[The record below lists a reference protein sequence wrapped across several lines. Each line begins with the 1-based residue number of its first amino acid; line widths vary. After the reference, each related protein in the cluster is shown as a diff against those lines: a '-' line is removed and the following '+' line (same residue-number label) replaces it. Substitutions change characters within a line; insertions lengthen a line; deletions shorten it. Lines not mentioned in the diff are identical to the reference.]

1 MIKLFVTGDIHFG
14 KKFDRYPEVRDRLI
28 QSRFDCLK
36 RSVEQAENEGC
47 DFFVI
52 AGDLFDN
59 VNKIGVKEINR
70 VVDILSAFNGRVVV
84 LPGNHDYYTGEEKV
98 WKDFKNA
105 LDSAS
110 HGIILAAEF
119 KELRFDV
126 GEESVTFYPA
136 FCQSKHAK
144 ENNLG
149 WIRAAEPDDSTYHVG
164 LAHGALAG
172 LSPDMKNEYFLM
184 TEKEL
189 NEIPMDAWI
198 IGHTHIPYPPEIT
211 AGEVSGYRIYNA
223 GTPEQ
228 TDLSNKTPGLCFVV
242 TLDREDGDTKISA
255 HAYQSGAIWYYDLAL
270 QIDGDELK
278 PAILSAIRDLP
289 DAAVIRLT
297 LKGTVSGDE
306 YEERQKTYKETLG
319 RFLTYE
325 VADEAL
331 CEQISREKIRS
342 EFAEIGFAAK
352 LLEALTDPKEVQM
365 VYELVRKYR
374 A

>member
-14 KKFDRYPEVRDRLI
+14 KKYDRYPEIRDRLI
-28 QSRFDCLK
+28 QSRFDCLM
-36 RSVEQAENEGC
+36 RSVEQAEKEDC
-47 DFFVI
+47 DFFVVV
-52 AGDLFDN
+52 GDLFDN
-59 VNKIGVKEINR
+59 VNKISVKEVNR
-70 VVDILSAFNGRVVV
+70 VVDILAAFNGRVIV

-98 WKDFKNA
+98 WKDFRNA
-105 LDSAS
+105 LGSAF
-110 HGIILAAEF
+110 HDITLASEF
-119 KELRFDV
+119 KELRFEV
-126 GEESVTFYPA
+126 GEETVTFYPA
-136 FCQSKHAK
+136 YCQSKHAE

-149 WIRAAEPDDSTYHVG
+149 WIKAAEPDDSTYHVG

-189 NEIPMDAWI
+189 NEIPMDAWF

-228 TDLSNKTPGLCFVV
+228 TDLSNNTPGLCFVV
-242 TLDREDGDTKISA
+242 TLTREAGGTNISA

-289 DAAVIRLT
+289 DAAVLRLT
-297 LKGTVSGDE
+297 LRGTIPADE
-306 YEERQKTYKETLG
+306 YTERQITYRETLD

-331 CEQISREKIRS
+331 YEQITRERS
-342 EFAEIGFAAK
+342 AASLRRSGLRQNCWK
-352 LLEALTDPKEVQM
+352 P
-365 VYELVRKYR
+365 
-374 A
+374 